1 MTRRSQTTSTKST
14 EKNGKPGTPGEQ
26 ETGTPSPTA
35 GKAIWSGIIS
45 IGLVN
50 VPVRL
55 VTMVRD
61 MSFSFRLLHKKDGQP
76 LKYERV
82 CTKDDQVIPWA
93 DTVKGYEVRKGEFVV
108 LEKEELK
115 AILPESDRK
124 IRIDK
129 FIHSLSLDPVYFDTP
144 YLLLPD
150 GSGEA
155 YNLLYLSFQKL
166 GMAGVGRVTLRTKEY
181 PVVIRVYKE
190 ALILT
195 TLRYT
200 NEVTPPSRFAEMLLM
215 KEPGENELDLAI
227 KIINELSGDLDLTEY
242 HDRFRERVEEL
253 IAKKRKGETI
263 TVAPPE
269 KEEAKELMAAL
280 AETLDQL
287 GKK

>member
-1 MTRRSQTTSTKST
+1 MPRKSQSGTAKTT
-14 EKNGKPGTPGEQ
+14 GKPEEPVVPVEQ
-26 ETGTPSPTA
+26 QPKEAPAVA
-35 GKAIWSGIIS
+35 GKAIWSGTIS

-61 MSFSFRLLHKKDGQP
+61 MSFSFRLLHKTDGQP
-76 LKYERV
+76 LKYQRV
-82 CTKDDQVIPWA
+82 CTRDDQVIPWA

-108 LEKEELK
+108 FGKEELK

-150 GSGEA
+150 GSDEA

-166 GMAGVGRVTLRTKEY
+166 GKAGVGRVTLRTKEY
-181 PVVIRVYKE
+181 PVVIRAYKE
-190 ALILT
+190 GLILT
-195 TLRYT
+195 TLRYA
-200 NEVTPPSRFAEMLLM
+200 NEVTLPSRFAEILRM
-215 KEPGENELDLAI
+215 KEPGRSELDLAV
-227 KIINELSGDLDLTEY
+227 KIINELSGDFDLTEY
-242 HDRFRERVEEL
+242 HDRFRERVEEM
-253 IAKKRKGETI
+253 IEKKRKGETI
-263 TVAPPE
+263 TVLPPE

-280 AETLDQL
+280 AETLEQL